1 MALEE
6 DPEFG
11 PPVTGPQ
18 HVATLVELV
27 HQGALDPM
35 EIGDP
40 EVRDKVLARL
50 QRQL

>member
-1 MALEE
+1 MSLEE
-6 DPEFG
+6 DPEFDL
-11 PPVTGPQ
+11 VTGPE

-40 EVRDKVLARL
+40 EVKEQVLKEL
-50 QRQL
+50 EKQV